1 MDQINTRI
9 LLDEPNLQNHCFW
22 LRNVNFQKTKIFLTV
37 EWGETVPGLLIP
49 CNVLVLWKAVVR
61 ETSAFCKFTSQSK
74 FIFRLHTVVGSPAS
88 EFLGWTWNTHVGIPM
103 LDIEIPYLIVS
114 PLENKT
120 TYSVREA
127 STLERIL

>member
-1 MDQINTRI
+1 MRD
-9 LLDEPNLQNHCFW
+9 
-22 LRNVNFQKTKIFLTV
+22 
-37 EWGETVPGLLIP
+37 
-49 CNVLVLWKAVVR
+49 
-61 ETSAFCKFTSQSK
+61 TSAFCKFTSQSK

-88 EFLGWTWNTHVGIPM
+88 EFLGWTWNTHVGTVVGIPM

-120 TYSVREA
+120 TYSEREA

>member
-1 MDQINTRI
+1 MKEAD
-9 LLDEPNLQNHCFW
+9 
-22 LRNVNFQKTKIFLTV
+22 
-37 EWGETVPGLLIP
+37 
-49 CNVLVLWKAVVR
+49 VR
-61 ETSAFCKFTSQSK
+61 DTSAFCKFTSQSK

-88 EFLGWTWNTHVGIPM
+88 EFLGWTWNIHVGIPM

-120 TYSVREA
+120 TYSEREA

>member
-1 MDQINTRI
+1 MRD
-9 LLDEPNLQNHCFW
+9 
-22 LRNVNFQKTKIFLTV
+22 
-37 EWGETVPGLLIP
+37 
-49 CNVLVLWKAVVR
+49 
-61 ETSAFCKFTSQSK
+61 TSAFCKFTSQSK

-120 TYSVREA
+120 TYSEREA